1 MPSTHAKESLHD
13 TRQLLDELDALM
25 DQMLALPIDDQ
36 DEAVTSP
43 VTTPTVSATLTLL
56 EAGPGAAPAG
66 MDGVDLPAPPRYV
79 EPVPAPIIGA
89 VAALTSIELTP
100 LPPPLR
106 TARWRPSRLA
116 YQFLLWTNQGFDY
129 GTTWLGPAGRFLR
142 SGAGKALLGSG
153 GLILLALA
161 LAWLGKDWL
170 GWNW

>member
-1 MPSTHAKESLHD
+1 MPSTPAKESLHD

-25 DQMLALPIDDQ
+25 DQMLALPIADQ
-36 DEAVTSP
+36 DEAVAPP

-56 EAGPGAAPAG
+56 EPAPGAVPAG
-66 MDGVDLPAPPRYV
+66 MDGAALPSPPRYV
-79 EPVPAPIIGA
+79 EPVPIIGA
-89 VAALTSIELTP
+89 VAVPTSIELTA

-116 YQFLLWTNQGFDY
+116 YQFLLWTNQGYDY
-129 GTTWLGPAGRFLR
+129 GTNWLGPAGRFLR